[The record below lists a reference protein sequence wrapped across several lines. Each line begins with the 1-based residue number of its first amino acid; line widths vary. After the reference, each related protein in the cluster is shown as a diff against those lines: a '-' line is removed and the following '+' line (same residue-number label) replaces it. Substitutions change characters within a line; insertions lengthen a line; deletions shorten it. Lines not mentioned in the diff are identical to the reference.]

1 MGEIAI
7 TVWYGTHV
15 GPPHPPMRPMRG
27 ADGADERGHEGGIEL
42 SALSP
47 PRVRGLFES
56 LSDILYYVTMGEW
69 EKERRRSLSLY

>member
-1 MGEIAI
+1 
-7 TVWYGTHV
+7 
-15 GPPHPPMRPMRG
+15 MRPMRG

-56 LSDILYYVTMGEW
+56 LSDILYYVTMGE
-69 EKERRRSLSLY
+69 